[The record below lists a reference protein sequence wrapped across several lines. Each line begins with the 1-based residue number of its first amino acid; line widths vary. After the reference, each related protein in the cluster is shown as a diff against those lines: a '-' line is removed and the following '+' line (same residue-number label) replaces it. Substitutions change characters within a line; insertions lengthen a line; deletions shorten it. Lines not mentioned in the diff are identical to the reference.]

1 MLQGLLAGD
10 PLGGVDAHE
19 GADEVFGLV
28 ADPRPAVRVEAVSAA
43 HNHLEQ
49 GGLGRSEKL

>member
-19 GADEVFGLV
+19 GTDKVLGLV
-28 ADPRPAVRVEAVSAA
+28 ADPRPAVRVEAVPAA
-43 HNHLEQ
+43 HDHLEQ